1 MTDVWQQ
8 VLEILKQKV
17 PVSQFETWLRP
28 IKFHKVQDGVL
39 TLEVPDEFFAKW
51 VTDNYLDLIKD
62 AMWDTSRSHINA
74 RFLISNYGSMNQ
86 KNDEPSGLVEESGA
100 SRTEEVRDSLIPW
113 FTFETFVTGP
123 SNYVAHSACQMV
135 ASNPAKVYNPLFI
148 YGGVGVG
155 KTHLVQSIAHRV
167 IEHMPQMKVVYMTA
181 EQFVNDVMN
190 ALKCERL
197 EALRYSYRGRC
208 DILIVDDIQYLAGKD
223 FAQEELYHTFNY
235 LFNAQK
241 QIVLTGDEMPKA
253 IPRLS
258 ERLRS
263 RFLSGLIVDIAP
275 PDFELRKNI
284 LLAKAQREGVT
295 LPDDVACFLADRF
308 ADSIREMQGAYNRV
322 VAHSLIRKIPLTYDL
337 AVHVCNGIVSP
348 RSQKIN
354 KESILKATADYFK
367 VEVSDLTSNK
377 RNRGVSTPRH
387 VAMYL
392 LKKHLGLS
400 LQAIGDIFGG
410 RRHPTILSGIRH
422 IEDVKAGTPAIER
435 AIKDI
440 ESELGIV

>member
-1 MTDVWQQ
+1 MSDIWQQ

-17 PVSQFETWLRP
+17 PLSQFETWLRP
-28 IKFHKVQDGVL
+28 IKFHEVQDGVL
-39 TLEVPDEFFAKW
+39 TLEVPDEFFARW

-62 AMWDTSRSHINA
+62 AMWDTSRSHISA
-74 RFLISNYGSMNQ
+74 RFLISNTGGAKENSGSSITTEKGAPVEAWEGGNR
-86 KNDEPSGLVEESGA
+86 LV
-100 SRTEEVRDSLIPW
+100 PW
-113 FTFETFVTGP
+113 FTFDTFVTGP
-123 SNYVAHSACQMV
+123 SNYVAYSACEMV

-167 IEHMPQMKVVYMTA
+167 MERIPQLKVVYMTA
-181 EQFVNDVMN
+181 EQFVNEVMN

-197 EALRYSYRGRC
+197 EVLRYSYRGRC
-208 DILIVDDIQYLAGKD
+208 DILIVDDIQYLAGKE

-235 LFNAQK
+235 LYNAQK
-241 QIVLTGDEMPKA
+241 QIVLTGDELPKA
-253 IPRLS
+253 MPRLS

-263 RFLSGLIVDIAP
+263 RFCCGLIVDIAP

-284 LLAKAQREGVT
+284 LKAKAQREGVE
-295 LPDDVACFLADRF
+295 LPDDVASFLADRF
-308 ADSIREMQGAYNRV
+308 SDSIREMQGAYNRV
-322 VAHSLIRKIPLTYDL
+322 VAHSLIRKVPLTYDL
-337 AVHVCNGIVSP
+337 AVHVCETIFAP
-348 RSQKIN
+348 RSKN
-354 KESILKATADYFK
+354 VSEETILKATADYFK
-367 VEVSDLTSNK
+367 VDVSDLTCGK

-400 LQAIGDIFGG
+400 LKAIGEMFGG
-410 RRHPTILSGIRH
+410 RRHPTVISALKH
-422 IEDVKAGTPAIER
+422 IERLKTSQPAVER

-440 ESELGIV
+440 ESQLGLV